1 MKKSTFGAIWNY
13 WAEDWLKSCNLCINN
28 VDTPISSLCSL
39 KEGYGSIVCKRYLKI
54 KEIIKDAY
62 FSDSGNRLSRYKRAA
77 IVAYAINGS
86 DPLEYKSS
94 FKEDDVEKYFLKQRL
109 AFHVAIGS
117 IIQDYPKEKVLDIID
132 KDGALFDFKNLGT
145 GNAANNGD
153 DFLMSVYKDLFFSE
167 IYDNYNVLT
176 MANMFGLLVERAS
189 KLSMITPN

>member
-1 MKKSTFGAIWNY
+1 MKKSTFGEIWNY
-13 WAEDWLKSCNLCINN
+13 WAEDWLKSGTLCVNN
-28 VDTPISSLCSL
+28 ADTPVSSLCSL
-39 KEGYGSIVCKRYLKI
+39 REDYGSIVCKRYLKI

-62 FSDSGNRLSRYKRAA
+62 FSDSSKRLSRYKRAA

-86 DPLEYKSS
+86 NPLEYKSS
-94 FKEDDVEKYFLKQRL
+94 LKEDDVEKYFLKQRL

-145 GNAANNGD
+145 ANVANGED